1 MRTIEGFVFGKTRQG
16 FNRYLKNYRSYFDG
30 TRNNYKYSY
39 DLRNDSLDE
48 IIGIQKYALLNKHFE
63 SLLTKTELAV
73 VNNISY
79 NTIDK
84 KLPDNKE
91 KYLSSAY
98 EKWLMIFFHNENAL
112 FGEINPILLG
122 RGMEYI
128 RLKAHVSKTQLA
140 SMIGVDRTTVIALEK
155 GKRLPS
161 LEYFY
166 KFSKIFNIPI
176 DNILSIVV
184 LR

>member
-1 MRTIEGFVFGKTRQG
+1 MKTLEGFVFGKTRQG

-48 IIGIQKYALLNKHFE
+48 VISIQKYALLNKHFE

-73 VNNISY
+73 VNYISY
-79 NTIDK
+79 KIRDK
-84 KLPDNKE
+84 KLPDNIE
-91 KYLSSAY
+91 KYISSAY
-98 EKWLMIFFHNENAL
+98 DKWLMIFFHNRTAL

-122 RGMEYI
+122 RGMEFI
-128 RLKAHVSKTQLA
+128 RLKSHVSKTQLA

-155 GKRLPS
+155 GKRPPS
-161 LEYFY
+161 LDYIY
-166 KFSKIFNIPI
+166 KFSKIFNCTI
-176 DNILSIVV
+176 DYLIETTLK
-184 LR
+184 

>member
-16 FNRYLKNYRSYFDG
+16 FNRYLKNYRSYFDI

-48 IIGIQKYALLNKHFE
+48 VISIQKYALLNKHFE

-73 VNNISY
+73 VNYISY
-79 NTIDK
+79 NARDK

-91 KYLSSAY
+91 KYISSAY
-98 EKWLMIFFHNENAL
+98 EKWLMIFFYNENAL

-161 LEYFY
+161 LEYIY
-166 KFSKIFNIPI
+166 KFSKIFNFPI
-176 DNILSIVV
+176 DYLIETTLK
-184 LR
+184 

>member
-30 TRNNYKYSY
+30 TRNNYKYFY

-48 IIGIQKYALLNKHFE
+48 VISIQKYALLNKHFE
-63 SLLTKTELAV
+63 SLLTKVELAV
-73 VNNISY
+73 VNYISY
-79 NTIDK
+79 KIKDK
-84 KLPDNKE
+84 KLPDNIE
-91 KYLSSAY
+91 KYISSAY

-122 RGMEYI
+122 KGMEFI

-161 LEYFY
+161 LDYIY
-166 KFSKIFNIPI
+166 KFSKTFNCAI
-176 DNILSIVV
+176 DYLIETTLK
-184 LR
+184 